1 MSQYKVDVNFY
12 KSNYPDLQDKTDN
25 ELTTHYLRYGIT
37 EGRVCSELMMRDR
50 VAKHTSMIQQQAR
63 FLCTHTFKK
72 DIEVKINILIRTCGR
87 PELFKKCIESIYAQK
102 YLNYRIIVCYDREEC
117 LEYLSSEDYQD
128 IECFFVS
135 ESTNTNKYKF
145 NLYCNKLMD
154 KVEDGDG
161 YIMFLDD
168 DDILL
173 DQNALKTINECMDI
187 GDTALIWKF
196 ARPDK
201 IIYPL
206 SFPVKFGEIDT
217 TSVCFHS
224 KFKNLAKWGDKQY
237 GDWKFYSVL
246 FRELPSAPKVINYIL
261 TGTTF
266 SNKIA
271 GFGDA

>member
-25 ELTTHYLRYGIT
+25 ELVAHYFQYGIT
-37 EGRVCSELMMRDR
+37 EGRACSESMMGTR

-63 FLCTHTFKK
+63 MLCTHAYKK

-117 LEYLSSEDYQD
+117 LEYLSSED

-135 ESTNTNKYKF
+135 EPTNTNKYKF

-154 KVEDGDG
+154 KVEDG

-173 DQNALKTINECMDI
+173 DQNALKTVNECLDI
-187 GDTALIWKF
+187 GDTVLIWKF

-224 KFKNLAKWGDKQY
+224 KFKDLARWTDQQY
-237 GDWKFYSVL
+237 GDWGFYSEL
-246 FRELPSAPKVINYIL
+246 FKKLPSEPKVVNYIL
-261 TGTTF
+261 TGTGF

-271 GFGDA
+271 GFGV